1 MISSNEANNL
11 RYGELNPY
19 GLDRWKGGRADQLP
33 AKERGKQVA
42 KINGGLLVL
51 YNTDP
56 SGLLTVAGA
65 QPDVIGSRETDLDR
79 KMDAGS
85 KPVCMFSLKEVP

>member
-19 GLDRWKGGRADQLP
+19 GLDRWKRGRADQLP
-33 AKERGKQVA
+33 AQKQVVEV
-42 KINGGLLVL
+42 KGGLLVL

-56 SGLLTVAGA
+56 GGLLVVTGA
-65 QPDVIGSRETDLDR
+65 QPDIIGSRETDLDR
-79 KMDAGS
+79 KMGAGS
-85 KPVCMFSLKEVP
+85 KPVCMFSLKEVS